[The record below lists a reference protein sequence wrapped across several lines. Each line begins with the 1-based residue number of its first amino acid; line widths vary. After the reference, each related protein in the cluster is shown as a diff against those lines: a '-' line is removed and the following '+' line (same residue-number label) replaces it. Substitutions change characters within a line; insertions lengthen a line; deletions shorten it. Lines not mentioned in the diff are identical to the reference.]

1 MAVRDRRRSF
11 SLRWAALAGAV
22 VLVTLAACSDGTS
35 TDGPAATT
43 TVRTKG
49 ATATTTKPPPII
61 GEPINVYTLALD
73 ECFNR
78 YETGTDMITTRVPC
92 EVAHKGEV
100 FATMVHPSPFGD
112 PWPGNDALQRYGLR
126 LCYQNFEAFA
136 GVIYELSVL
145 GIGVLT
151 PPQANWEDVK
161 ARYRGITCYV
171 QRNDDEPLVGSMRG
185 KAL

>member
-1 MAVRDRRRSF
+1 MVA
-11 SLRWAALAGAV
+11 
-22 VLVTLAACSDGTS
+22 LVTLVACSDKS
-35 TDGPAATT
+35 PADGPASTT
-43 TVRTKG
+43 TGRATKV
-49 ATATTTKPPPII
+49 TATTTAPAIV
-61 GEPINVYTLALD
+61 GDPINVYTLALAD
-73 ECFNR
+73 CFNR
-78 YETGTDMITTRVPC
+78 YETGTDIITTRVPC

-100 FATMVHPSPFGD
+100 FATLVHPSPFGD

-126 LCYQNFEAFA
+126 LCYRNFESFA

-145 GIGVLT
+145 GIGVIT

-161 ARYRGITCYV
+161 ARYRGIACYV